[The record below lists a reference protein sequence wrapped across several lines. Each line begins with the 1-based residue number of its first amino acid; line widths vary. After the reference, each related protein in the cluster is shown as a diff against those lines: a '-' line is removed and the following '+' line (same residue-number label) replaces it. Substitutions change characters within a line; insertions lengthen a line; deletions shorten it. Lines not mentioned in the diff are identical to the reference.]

1 MGPGNKATAYRVHRI
16 YQHSEHCCT
25 DNVRCWANLW
35 SGCGC
40 VPLPQPGQS
49 PAWRWTQER
58 GRPPSL
64 TAAGQLWSSL
74 WGPEQLNWDHP
85 WYFLHS
91 LQPVVDVVQALL
103 RRRLRWG
110 RWLCGCGVP
119 HGCVVLY
126 GSQKTDRWASIHKRK
141 RLNTIKWINTTEG
154 FYTCCFHDNILYI
167 CIHASSMV
175 CEYTTQTMASWYEH
189 IARPW
194 TQSVK
199 DHNPMKL
206 TRTVNKHTTHTL
218 FTVAIV
224 HGAHSLHTWINFVR
238 VG

>member
-1 MGPGNKATAYRVHRI
+1 MGPGNEATAYYVHRI
-16 YQHSEHCCT
+16 YQHSEHCST

-40 VPLPQPGQS
+40 VPLPQPGRS

-85 WYFLHS
+85 CYFLHS

-103 RRRLRWG
+103 RQRLRWG
-110 RWLCGCGVP
+110 RWLCGCGVL

-126 GSQKTDRWASIHKRK
+126 GSQKTGRWASIHKRK

-154 FYTCCFHDNILYI
+154 FILCCYQNSSI
-167 CIHASSMV
+167 CH
-175 CEYTTQTMASWYEH
+175 
-189 IARPW
+189 
-194 TQSVK
+194 VK
-199 DHNPMKL
+199 
-206 TRTVNKHTTHTL
+206 
-218 FTVAIV
+218 F
-224 HGAHSLHTWINFVR
+224 
-238 VG
+238 